1 MISVYS
7 YCLALVATATFSTF
21 ASPLAK
27 SSNGIENSNSSVA
40 STAPDTVRLKV
51 EGMTCGGCA
60 VSARIVLQR
69 LDGVVKAEVDY
80 DTKIA
85 LVVFNSKVV
94 SPERMI
100 HALNDKLKYTA
111 TVLPP
116 KVAGQ

>member
-7 YCLALVATATFSTF
+7 YCFAIVAAATVSTF
-21 ASPLAK
+21 ASSPATSANRIEIGNSGVTLA
-27 SSNGIENSNSSVA
+27 
-40 STAPDTVRLKV
+40 APDTVRLKV

-69 LDGVVKAEVDY
+69 LDGVEKAEVDY

-85 LVVFNSKVV
+85 LVVFDSKVV

-100 HALNDKLKYTA
+100 HALHSKLKYTA

-116 KVAGQ
+116 KEAGK